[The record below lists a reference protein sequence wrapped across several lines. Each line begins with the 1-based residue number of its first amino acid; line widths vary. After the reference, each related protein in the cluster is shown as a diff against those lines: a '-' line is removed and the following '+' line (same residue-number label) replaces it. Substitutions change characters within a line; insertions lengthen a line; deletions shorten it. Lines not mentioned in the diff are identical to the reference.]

1 MICDAIHLLK
11 VNKIPLVEKDIK
23 TWGFKWS
30 YNWNLSS
37 GSGKVNLATFY
48 GNCEQTDEFAEKF
61 LTIYL

>member
-37 GSGKVNLATFY
+37 GSGQVNLATFY
-48 GNCEQTDEFAEKF
+48 GKFEQTDEFAEKF
-61 LTIYL
+61 